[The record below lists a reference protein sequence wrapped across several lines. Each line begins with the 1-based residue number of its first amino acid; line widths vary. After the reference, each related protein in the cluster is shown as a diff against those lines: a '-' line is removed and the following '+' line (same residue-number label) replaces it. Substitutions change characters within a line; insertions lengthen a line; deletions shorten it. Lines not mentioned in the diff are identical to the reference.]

1 VKLARDEMFVAGPLL
16 NIPGIGVV
24 VHIARKNAPR
34 GFAGTKRTL
43 CGGFSFGPI
52 SKERVAVLERNG
64 IAPSIE
70 RICKACMRLRAS
82 PEGQSQRGRR

>member
-1 VKLARDEMFVAGPLL
+1 VKLARDETFVAGPLPT
-16 NIPGIGVV
+16 IPGIGVV
-24 VHIARKNAPR
+24 AHIVKKNAPR

-43 CGGFSFGPI
+43 CGRFSFGPI
-52 SKERVAVLERNG
+52 SKDRVRLLERNG

-82 PEGQSQRGRR
+82 PEGQFQRGRR